1 VVRTALLDRLQE
13 WSRDLVHGKP
23 GTPSSILLIG
33 GPGNGKTEAVEALI
47 LEIDKEL
54 NANGSLVK
62 QFQALFSPPDGSAV
76 PRRAEIQVSGGP
88 RPKNVATIVL
98 VQDASVADP
107 ALPGK
112 TAAALLA
119 SDLTSYVL
127 DRPGVTYIACVNR
140 GVLDDALIHAISA
153 GGTPLRKLL
162 EAITTAVSLTPNS
175 PSCWPLFD
183 FPNLAVWPMDVE
195 SLLQGGD
202 AAALTAGHQ
211 LLDVATAAESWPA
224 PGACAAGDKCPFC
237 TSRSLLEA
245 DSIKLALLS
254 ILRLYEL
261 GSGKRWSFR
270 DLHSLFSFML
280 AGAPTAREGDSRTPC
295 EWAAHLLHIE
305 AVPSSKSESLRAR
318 VPFILVAAQYQ
329 HALFGQWP
337 RGIARKFRA
346 DLRELRLESQ
356 QTLLGLYYFLAS
368 ARGHGVP
375 ATLAPQLSSMCE
387 SLDPA
392 LASPDEEIA
401 ISSRTTIA
409 LRELD
414 RRFSHSVTEGLQFI
428 RKYHCLTSLEVD
440 LLQRLALADELLSE
454 GDVQRRRPATAARIQ
469 RLIRDF
475 ASRLTRRSLGVR
487 AGMVKDYASLN
498 QFRRVIEGDEQLLHE
513 AVKQVEGLLNDRDRF
528 VVTLNTTF
536 GESLPPEPRR
546 AVLLT
551 DKQKVRPRE
560 HTAVGRPL
568 SALRFLSV
576 GDGPTAQAIPLTYEL
591 FRSVRELKGG
601 MLPASLPRTV
611 VALLDTTR
619 ARLSG
624 RIVRRERLLEGAE
637 IRIGLTNEVVVR
649 ELGKFIIRREDGL

>member
-1 VVRTALLDRLQE
+1 VRDQ
-13 WSRDLVHGKP
+13 K
-23 GTPSSILLIG
+23 GTPTSVLLIG
-33 GPGNGKTEAVEALI
+33 GPGNGKTEAVETVI
-47 LEIDKEL
+47 LELDKEL
-54 NANGSLVK
+54 QANGSLVK
-62 QFQALFSPPDGSAV
+62 QFQELFSSLTGKAV
-76 PRRAEIQVSGGP
+76 PRRAEVDLPTNLRPSQVE
-88 RPKNVATIVL
+88 TIVL
-98 VQDASVADP
+98 VQDASVTDP
-107 ALPGK
+107 EVPGK

-119 SDLTSYVL
+119 SDLTSYIL
-127 DRPGVTYIACVNR
+127 DRPKVVYIACVNR
-140 GVLDDALIHAISA
+140 GVLDDALIHAIGA
-153 GGTPLRKLL
+153 GDSRARKLL
-162 EAITTAVSLTPNS
+162 EAITTAVSLSPS
-175 PSCWPLFD
+175 APSCWPLAE
-183 FPNLAVWPMDVE
+183 FPSLAVWPMDVE
-195 SLLQGGD
+195 SLLQSNEGSSI
-202 AAALTAGHQ
+202 TAGQQ
-211 LLDVATAAESWPA
+211 LLDVATAPESWP
-224 PGACAAGDKCPFC
+224 PAGECPAGEKCPFC
-237 TSRSLLEA
+237 TSRSLLGI
-245 DSIKLALLS
+245 DSNKAALLS

-280 AGAPTAREGDSRTPC
+280 AGAPVTREGTSRTPC
-295 EWAAHLLHIE
+295 EWAAHLVQME
-305 AVPSSKSESLRAR
+305 ATPSSRPDSVRAR
-318 VPFILVAAQYQ
+318 VPFMLVASQYQ

-337 RGIARKFRA
+337 RAIARKLRA
-346 DLRELRLESQ
+346 DLRDLRIESQ
-356 QTLLGLYYFLAS
+356 QTLLGLYHFLNT

-387 SLDPA
+387 SIDPA
-392 LASPDEEIA
+392 LADPDEEVA
-401 ISSRTTIA
+401 ISSRTNIA

-428 RKYHCLTSLEVD
+428 RKYHCLSALEVD
-440 LLQRLALADELLSE
+440 LLQRLALADDLLSE
-454 GDVQRRRPATAARIQ
+454 GDVQRRRPATAGRVQ
-469 RLIRDF
+469 KLIRDF

-487 AGMVKDYASLN
+487 AGMVKDFASLT
-498 QFRRVIEGDEQLLHE
+498 QFRQVIEGDEQLLHE
-513 AVKQVEGLLNDRDRF
+513 AVKQVESLLNDRDRF

-560 HTAVGRPL
+560 HAALGRPL

-601 MLPASLPRTV
+601 MLPSSLPRTV

-624 RIVRRERLLEGAE
+624 RIVRREKLLEGAE

-649 ELGKFIIRREDGL
+649 ELGKFIVRREGAL